1 MRREKRESFTL
12 IEMLAVIAIIALLA
26 ALLLPAIGRVREV
39 ARRTKCI
46 NNLRQIGQALT
57 LYANTYTSFA
67 IPIWVEADD
76 TGPEKWGAVS
86 SNMLWDSSENYTG
99 DDLDHPQPV
108 DPKYPK
114 PAQGLALLDS
124 YIDSVHSLYYCP
136 GEKIL
141 AKNPDNVQEEDQEE
155 LLALMKR
162 APRSKLMDEY
172 GGSDFDVFSSYIY
185 RGRDAGGYWFLED
198 VSKRALVMDYNVYWR
213 TLTPSKVGPVCLNHN
228 FEMVHILY
236 GSGTVLAIPVN
247 IDLLFYLEIDP
258 ETEEL
263 MRYVED
269 DYLMFYYNPDA
280 KGWVN
285 KDNVWQYA
293 DRQHK

>member
-1 MRREKRESFTL
+1 MRRKKRESFTL

-114 PAQGLALLDS
+114 PAQGLALLDTYLQGTRS
-124 YIDSVHSLYYCP
+124 IFYCP
-136 GEKIL
+136 EERILDTTMLTQENLKKGERRII
-141 AKNPDNVQEEDQEE
+141 NIMN
-155 LLALMKR
+155 
-162 APRSKLMDEY
+162 EY
-172 GGSDFDVFSSYIY
+172 GGNEADVFSSYIY

-198 VSKRALVMDYNVYWR
+198 VSNRALVMDYNVYWR

-247 IDLLFYLEIDP
+247 INLLFYIDP
-258 ETEEL
+258 ETEE
-263 MRYVED
+263 RSVED

-280 KGWVN
+280 EGWVN

-293 DRQHK
+293 DRQHQ